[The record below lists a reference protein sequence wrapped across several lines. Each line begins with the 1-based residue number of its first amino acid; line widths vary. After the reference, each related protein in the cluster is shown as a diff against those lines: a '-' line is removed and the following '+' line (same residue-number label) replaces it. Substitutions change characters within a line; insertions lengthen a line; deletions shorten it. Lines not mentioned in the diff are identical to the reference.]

1 MSIHRTTFKITC
13 LVAVLSLGV
22 SFCLCTAGTE
32 YEEWFESIST
42 GVFSSAVLL
51 MFSSLIGYCIEE
63 KRNCNEYYWNLIKLR
78 SKALVL
84 STIPQKNNT
93 GNSYYEAVMAV
104 NELLA
109 GFFATFDRNFIFKR
123 RKKIQKILEIHYAL
137 YIYKNL
143 SLDAE
148 LYIRQY
154 MNDIEDEN
162 GEKLYSKDK
171 LHKDI
176 KDFCVQTDNF
186 LGEGKP
192 FVVYLDNKI
201 REFQMLTSSS
211 K

>member
-1 MSIHRTTFKITC
+1 M
-13 LVAVLSLGV
+13 VAVLSLGI
-22 SFCLCTAGTE
+22 SFCLCTALTE
-32 YEEWFESIST
+32 YGEWFENIAT
-42 GVFSSAVLL
+42 GIFSSAVLL

-84 STIPQKNNT
+84 STIPQSNNT

-104 NELLA
+104 NELLG
-109 GFFATFDRNFIFKR
+109 GFFATFDQSFVFRR

-137 YIYKNL
+137 YRYKNL

-154 MNDIEDEN
+154 MNDMKDEN
-162 GEKLYSKDK
+162 GEKLYNKEK

-192 FVVYLDNKI
+192 FVIYLDNKI
-201 REFQMLTSSS
+201 RELQKLIR
-211 K
+211 

>member
-1 MSIHRTTFKITC
+1 M
-13 LVAVLSLGV
+13 
-22 SFCLCTAGTE
+22 
-32 YEEWFESIST
+32 
-42 GVFSSAVLL
+42 
-51 MFSSLIGYCIEE
+51 
-63 KRNCNEYYWNLIKLR
+63 
-78 SKALVL
+78 
-84 STIPQKNNT
+84 
-93 GNSYYEAVMAV
+93 
-104 NELLA
+104 
-109 GFFATFDRNFIFKR
+109 
-123 RKKIQKILEIHYAL
+123 

-148 LYIRQY
+148 LCIRQY

-192 FVVYLDNKI
+192 FVMYLDNKI

>member
-1 MSIHRTTFKITC
+1 M
-13 LVAVLSLGV
+13 
-22 SFCLCTAGTE
+22 
-32 YEEWFESIST
+32 
-42 GVFSSAVLL
+42 
-51 MFSSLIGYCIEE
+51 
-63 KRNCNEYYWNLIKLR
+63 
-78 SKALVL
+78 VL